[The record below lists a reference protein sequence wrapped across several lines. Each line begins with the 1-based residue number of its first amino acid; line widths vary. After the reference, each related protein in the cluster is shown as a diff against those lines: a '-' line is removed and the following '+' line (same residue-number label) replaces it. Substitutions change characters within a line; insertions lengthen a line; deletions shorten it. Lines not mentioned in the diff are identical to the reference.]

1 MEGRKSVNRLALAF
15 PLEATMNGVWLKQPK
30 KRHRR
35 LIPAPLFISFGS
47 VVLMTNDLMIQ
58 RGLGK

>member
-35 LIPAPLFISFGS
+35 LIPAPLFISIGS
-47 VVLMTNDLMIQ
+47 VVLMTNDLMI
-58 RGLGK
+58 